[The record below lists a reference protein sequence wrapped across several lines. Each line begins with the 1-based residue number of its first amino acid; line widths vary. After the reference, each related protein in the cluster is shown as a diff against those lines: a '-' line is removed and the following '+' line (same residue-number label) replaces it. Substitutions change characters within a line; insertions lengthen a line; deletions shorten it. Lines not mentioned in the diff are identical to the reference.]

1 MGGAGRSTQDQPGLQ
16 SFPVQGR
23 LASLTDWLSRPFYG
37 GKQSF
42 VVEPLVK
49 RGRHDYNQ
57 SHTGILQRS
66 ICVMMIIKVIN
77 EVINEAV
84 WPIWVEMAPRVFF
97 KNCQVKP
104 STSARFGNRSFGDG
118 MRKLCSSCIA
128 ATFTA
133 LFVLS
138 GLSAE
143 AAEDELFPRPD
154 SLQPAIA
161 FWTRVYSEVDSQ
173 AGFIHDSRQLDRVYQ
188 TLRFKRY
195 HSPSQQDQIIDKTLQ
210 RYQTALLALAK
221 GKREDLDDVEQK
233 LFTLWGD
240 DATPAMLAEAAA
252 NVRFQ
257 RGQSDR
263 LRDGIISSGAWES
276 YINQTLRD
284 HGLPSELLALPH
296 VESSYNPLVRS
307 SAGAAGIWQFTR
319 FTGKHY
325 LRVDHVVD
333 ERFDPYKSTQAAA
346 RLLQRYHTVLKSW
359 PLTITAYNHGLS
371 GVRRA
376 LRETGTGDIG
386 EIVRQYKGSR
396 FGFASRNF
404 YAAFLAAVDITGN
417 SESYFGIL
425 ERNHADGYWIV
436 KLPVYLPLSAFT
448 EQLELDAG
456 VIRALNPSLQRSVW
470 KGKKY
475 VPKDYHLRLPPSVDN
490 EDVTT
495 VFKQIA
501 VADGRTEQIPDIV
514 YKVQRGDTLSGIAQ
528 RYKTNVRELMAL
540 NNLKSK
546 NHIRSGQSLR
556 LLNASAEKSVEFAS
570 VRLVAIDD

>member
-1 MGGAGRSTQDQPGLQ
+1 
-16 SFPVQGR
+16 
-23 LASLTDWLSRPFYG
+23 
-37 GKQSF
+37 
-42 VVEPLVK
+42 
-49 RGRHDYNQ
+49 
-57 SHTGILQRS
+57 
-66 ICVMMIIKVIN
+66 
-77 EVINEAV
+77 
-84 WPIWVEMAPRVFF
+84 
-97 KNCQVKP
+97 
-104 STSARFGNRSFGDG
+104 
-118 MRKLCSSCIA
+118 MRKLCTFYIA
-128 ATFTA
+128 ATWTA
-133 LFVLS
+133 LFVL
-138 GLSAE
+138 LATPVE
-143 AAEDELFPRPD
+143 AAGDELFPRPD

-161 FWTRVYSEVDSQ
+161 FWTRVYTEVDSQ
-173 AGFIHDSRQLDRVYQ
+173 AGFIHDNRQLNRVYQ

-195 HSPSQQDQIIDKTLQ
+195 HSPSDQDRIIDQALQ
-210 RYQTALLALAK
+210 RYQTALRALAE
-221 GKREDLDDVEQK
+221 GKREDLDDVEQR
-233 LFTLWGD
+233 LLTLWGD
-240 DATPAMLAEAAA
+240 DATPAMLKEAAA

-263 LRDGIISSGAWES
+263 LRNGIISSGAWES
-276 YINQTLRD
+276 GIRQTLREYD
-284 HGLPSELLALPH
+284 LPAALAALPH

-307 SAGAAGIWQFTR
+307 SAGVAGIWQFTR

-346 RLLQRYHTVLKSW
+346 RLLQKYHAVLNSW
-359 PLTITAYNHGLS
+359 PLAITAYNHGLS

-376 LRETGTGDIG
+376 VRETGTDDIG

-404 YAAFLAAVDITGN
+404 YAAFLAAADTTGN
-417 SESYFGIL
+417 SEAYFGIL
-425 ERNHADGYWIV
+425 ERDHPDSCWIV
-436 KLPVYLPLSAFT
+436 KLPVYLPLSALT

-456 VIRALNPSLQRSVW
+456 VMRALNPSLQRSVW

-475 VPKDYHLRLPPSVDN
+475 VPKHYHLRLPPSVGN

-501 VADGRTEQIPDIV
+501 IADGRTDQIPDIV
-514 YKVQRGDTLSGIAQ
+514 YKVQRGDTLSEIAQ

-540 NNLKSK
+540 NNLQSK

-556 LLNASAEKSVEFAS
+556 LLNASAAKAVEFAS

>member
-1 MGGAGRSTQDQPGLQ
+1 VLLAT
-16 SFPVQGR
+16 PV
-23 LASLTDWLSRPFYG
+23 
-37 GKQSF
+37 
-42 VVEPLVK
+42 
-49 RGRHDYNQ
+49 
-57 SHTGILQRS
+57 
-66 ICVMMIIKVIN
+66 
-77 EVINEAV
+77 
-84 WPIWVEMAPRVFF
+84 
-97 KNCQVKP
+97 
-104 STSARFGNRSFGDG
+104 
-118 MRKLCSSCIA
+118 
-128 ATFTA
+128 
-133 LFVLS
+133 
-138 GLSAE
+138 E
-143 AAEDELFPRPD
+143 AAGDELFPRPD

-173 AGFIHDSRQLDRVYQ
+173 AGFIHDNRQLNRVYQ

-195 HSPSQQDQIIDKTLQ
+195 HSPSDQDRIIDQALQ
-210 RYQTALLALAK
+210 RYQTALRALAE
-221 GKREDLDDVEQK
+221 GKREDLDDVEQR
-233 LFTLWGD
+233 LLTLWGD
-240 DATPAMLAEAAA
+240 DATPAMLKEAAA

-276 YINQTLRD
+276 AISQTLREYD
-284 HGLPSELLALPH
+284 LPAALAALPH

-346 RLLQRYHTVLKSW
+346 RLLQKYHAVLNSW
-359 PLTITAYNHGLS
+359 PLAITAYNHGLS

-376 LRETGTGDIG
+376 VRETGTDDIG

-404 YAAFLAAVDITGN
+404 YAAFLAAADTTGN
-417 SESYFGIL
+417 SEAYFGIL
-425 ERNHADGYWIV
+425 ERDHPDSYWIV
-436 KLPVYLPLSAFT
+436 KLPVYLPLSALT

-456 VIRALNPSLQRSVW
+456 VMRALNPSLQRAVW

-475 VPKDYHLRLPPSVDN
+475 VPKDYHLRLPPSVGN
-490 EDVTT
+490 EGVTT

-501 VADGRTEQIPDIV
+501 IADGRTDQIPDIV
-514 YKVQRGDTLSGIAQ
+514 YKVQRGDTLSEIAQ

-540 NNLKSK
+540 NNLQSK

-556 LLNASAEKSVEFAS
+556 LLNASAAKAVEFAS
-570 VRLVAIDD
+570 VRLVTIDD